1 MRPDLHR
8 LRALLAERLGMTFDE
23 KRDDLLTEVLR
34 TRAERHRMSE
44 RDYLDR
50 LTADPERAELRALAE
65 ALTINETYF
74 FRNIEQ
80 FHALAEEAIPE
91 RLKARASVRALRLL
105 SVGCSSGEEPYTL
118 AAVTAERVPPD
129 WHVSIVGLDINRAVL
144 RRAATGRYGSW
155 SLRETPASIRQR
167 WFHPRDGGVEVDER
181 LRARVHFV
189 EHNVVND
196 DPVLWAHQS
205 YDVIFC
211 RNMLMYLT
219 DEVRR
224 GTIARITRA
233 LAPGGYLFLGHTDSL
248 GSRPEGLEVR
258 HTHGTF
264 YYRRTAPAA
273 APQPAGTAP
282 APVTRAQP
290 APPPTTSPMREYERA
305 LLLLR
310 DERFQEALTAVESI
324 TEPESRLPRVRVLRG
339 ALLAHAG
346 DTGRAAALCE
356 RLVAEDGL
364 NADAH
369 YVIGVCHEGD
379 ASPATAGRHHQL
391 AAYLDPGFAMPR
403 MRLGMLAKQTGDRQ
417 TAARELDRA
426 VTLLR
431 GETDERILLFGGGFG
446 RQSLIALCRSEL
458 QAVGAVS

>member
-1 MRPDLHR
+1 MRADLDR
-8 LRALLAERLGMTFDE
+8 LRSLLAERLGMTFDA
-23 KRDDLLTEVLR
+23 KRDDLLAEVLR
-34 TRAERHRMSE
+34 TRAEQHRMSE

-65 ALTINETYF
+65 VVTINETYF

-80 FHALAEEAIPE
+80 FHALAEVAIPD
-91 RLKARASVRALRLL
+91 RMRARASVKALRLL

-118 AAVTAERVPPD
+118 AAVTLERVPSE

-144 RRAATGRYGSW
+144 RRAAAGRYGSW

-167 WFHPRDGGVEVDER
+167 WFHARDGGVEVDQR
-181 LRARVHFV
+181 LRARVQFV

-264 YYRRTAPAA
+264 YYRRTEQAM
-273 APQPAGTAP
+273 AP
-282 APVTRAQP
+282 APAVREPRIPPATP
-290 APPPTTSPMREYERA
+290 PTAPPLRGYERA
-305 LLLLR
+305 LSLLR
-310 DERFQEALTAVESI
+310 EERFHEALTAVESVPA
-324 TEPESRLPRVRVLRG
+324 PESRLPRVLVLRG

-356 RLVAEDGL
+356 RLVAEDAL

-379 ASPATAGRHHQL
+379 ASPAAAGRHHQL

-403 MRLGMLAKQTGDRQ
+403 MRLGMLAKQAGDRQ

-431 GETDERILLFGGGFG
+431 GETDDRILLFGGGFG

-458 QAVGAVS
+458 QAVGARS

>member
-1 MRPDLHR
+1 MRPDLNR

-34 TRAERHRMSE
+34 TRADRHRMSE
-44 RDYLDR
+44 GDYLDR

-65 ALTINETYF
+65 AVTINETYF

-80 FHALAEEAIPE
+80 FHALAEVAIPD
-91 RLKARASVRALRLL
+91 RRRARASVRALRLL

-144 RRAATGRYGSW
+144 RRAATGHYSTW

-167 WFHPRDGGVEVDER
+167 WFHPRDDGVEVDER
-181 LRARVHFV
+181 LRARVQFV

-196 DPVLWAHQS
+196 DPVLWASQS

-258 HTHGTF
+258 HTHGTV
-264 YYRRTAPAA
+264 YYCRTTRTA
-273 APQPAGTAP
+273 APQPVATAP
-282 APVTRAQP
+282 APFTRPQP
-290 APPPTTSPMREYERA
+290 APQIKTQPMRGYEQA

-310 DERFQEALTAVESI
+310 DERFQEALAAVESM

-339 ALLAHAG
+339 ALLAHVG
-346 DTGRAAALCE
+346 DTGRAADLCE

-379 ASPATAGRHHQL
+379 ASPAAAGRNHQL

-403 MRLGMLAKQTGDRQ
+403 MRLGLLAKQAGDRQ

-431 GETDERILLFGGGFG
+431 GESDERILLFGGGFG
-446 RQSLIALCRSEL
+446 RRSLIALCRSEL

>member
-1 MRPDLHR
+1 MPPDLHR
-8 LRALLAERLGMTFDE
+8 LRALLADRLGMTFDE
-23 KRDDLLTEVLR
+23 KRDDLLSEVLR
-34 TRAERHRMSE
+34 TRAERHRMTE

-50 LTADPERAELRALAE
+50 LTADPDRAELRALAE
-65 ALTINETYF
+65 AVTINETYF

-80 FHALAEEAIPE
+80 FHALGEVVLPDRI
-91 RLKARASVRALRLL
+91 RARASVKALRLL

-144 RRAATGRYGSW
+144 RRAAAGRYGTW

-181 LRARVHFV
+181 LRARVQFV

-196 DPVLWAHQS
+196 DPVLWAHRS

-248 GSRPEGLEVR
+248 GPRPEGLQVR

-264 YYRRTAPAA
+264 YYHREDQAAPAR
-273 APQPAGTAP
+273 PI
-282 APVTRAQP
+282 V
-290 APPPTTSPMREYERA
+290 PPTVKTPAATPQIKIKPMQGYDRA
-305 LLLLR
+305 LALLR
-310 DERFQEALTAVESI
+310 VERFQEALAAVESM

-346 DTGRAAALCE
+346 DTGRAAELCE
-356 RLVAEDGL
+356 RLVEDDGL

-379 ASPATAGRHHQL
+379 ASPATATRHHQL

-403 MRLGMLAKQTGDRQ
+403 MRLGLLAKQAGDRQ

-446 RQSLIALCRSEL
+446 RQPLIALCRSEL
-458 QAVGAVS
+458 QAVGAVT

>member
-1 MRPDLHR
+1 MRPDLDR
-8 LRALLAERLGMTFDE
+8 LRALLADRLGMVFDE
-23 KRDDLLTEVLR
+23 KRDDLLAEVLR
-34 TRAERHRMSE
+34 TRAERHRMSGG
-44 RDYLDR
+44 DYLDR
-50 LTADPERAELRALAE
+50 LIADPERAELRALAE
-65 ALTINETYF
+65 AVTINETYF

-80 FHALAEEAIPE
+80 FHALGELVLPD
-91 RLKARASVRALRLL
+91 RLRARAGVRALRLL

-129 WHVSIVGLDINRAVL
+129 WHVSIVGLDINAAVL
-144 RRAATGRYGSW
+144 RRAATGRYGTW

-181 LRARVHFV
+181 LRARVQFV
-189 EHNVVND
+189 EHNVVDD
-196 DPVLWAHQS
+196 DPVLWAHRS

-219 DEVRR
+219 PEVRR

-248 GSRPEGLEVR
+248 GPRPEGLEVR

-264 YYRRTAPAA
+264 YYHRVAAQTAVTPPAVVERAVRTPP
-273 APQPAGTAP
+273 APQ
-282 APVTRAQP
+282 VTSGNRMQG
-290 APPPTTSPMREYERA
+290 YDRA
-305 LLLLR
+305 LALLR
-310 DERFQEALTAVESI
+310 VERFQDALAAVESMA
-324 TEPESRLPRVRVLRG
+324 EAEARLPRVRVLRG

-346 DTGRAAALCE
+346 DTGRAAELCE

-379 ASPATAGRHHQL
+379 ASHTTASRHHQL

-403 MRLGMLAKQTGDRQ
+403 MRLGLLAKQSGDRQ

-446 RQSLIALCRSEL
+446 RQPLIALCRSEL